1 MSENQFGEVT
11 RNFESLRLTKL
22 FIEYLLHLDVFPS
35 CKMFLVPF
43 TVHVSIKSRTT
54 GKLLEEQN
62 HKNDQGDLSQTINY
76 LTHLTHA

>member
-11 RNFESLRLTKL
+11 HNFESLRVTKL